1 MDCTGFREWLSIRD
15 QAPETASRA
24 ADLHRQQCP
33 ECARLFALDGAV
45 ERCLRDGLA
54 RVEVPAGLRLR
65 AAMLCGQE
73 VESEP
78 KRWRWPLFAVPSMAA
93 AALLLLIVLP
103 GGQRLDS
110 VDQIARLAAD
120 SHMENMVAQF
130 SAAEVEDVPAW
141 FRGRLGFEVRVPAM
155 EGAELTGGRQCSV
168 GPSEAAYLFYDRD
181 GKRLSLFEIPAG
193 EVEMELE
200 EGRPYR
206 YPVKSCD
213 VKIWR
218 EGERA
223 YVLVE

>member
-15 QAPETASRA
+15 QAPAAASRTA
-24 ADLHRQQCP
+24 GLHRQQCP
-33 ECARLFALDGAV
+33 ECARLFALDGAA
-45 ERCLRDGLA
+45 ERGLRKGLS

-65 AAMLCGQE
+65 VAMLGGQE
-73 VESEP
+73 ADREP
-78 KRWRWPLFAVPSMAA
+78 RRWRWPMFAVPSMAA
-93 AALLLLIVLP
+93 AALLLLVLLP

-130 SAAEVEDVPAW
+130 SVSEVEDIPGW
-141 FRGRLGFEVRVPAM
+141 FRGRLGFEVRVPVM
-155 EGAELTGGRQCSV
+155 EGAELAGGRQCSV
-168 GPSEAAYLFYDRD
+168 GPSDAAYLFYDRG

-218 EGERA
+218 EGDRA